1 MPKPGSGMD
10 HGTAAGGATV
20 GGWSGI
26 GTSAGRCW
34 LSGMLGGVR
43 AGAARCWLSGMLGE
57 ARAGAPLCW
66 LSGTLGEAR
75 CWLSGT
81 FGEATEGGT
90 GEAPPAEGRR
100 CRCAAGL
107 LLATAGA
114 FRFDR
119 GAEGGAA
126 VATGAGVVA

>member
-1 MPKPGSGMD
+1 MD

-66 LSGTLGEAR
+66 LSGTLGEVR

-81 FGEATEGGT
+81 FGEATEGGK

>member
-1 MPKPGSGMD
+1 MLGEARARAPL
-10 HGTAAGGATV
+10 
-20 GGWSGI
+20 
-26 GTSAGRCW
+26 CW
-34 LSGMLGGVR
+34 LSGTLGGVR
-43 AGAARCWLSGMLGE
+43 AGAARCWLNGMLGE
-57 ARAGAPLCW
+57 ARARVPLCW

-81 FGEATEGGT
+81 FGEATEGM
-90 GEAPPAEGRR
+90 GEAPPVEGRR

-119 GAEGGAA
+119 GAEGAAA

>member
-34 LSGMLGGVR
+34 LSGTLGGVR

-57 ARAGAPLCW
+57 ARAGAARCW

>member
-26 GTSAGRCW
+26 GTSAG
-34 LSGMLGGVR
+34 
-43 AGAARCWLSGMLGE
+43 RCWLSGMLGE